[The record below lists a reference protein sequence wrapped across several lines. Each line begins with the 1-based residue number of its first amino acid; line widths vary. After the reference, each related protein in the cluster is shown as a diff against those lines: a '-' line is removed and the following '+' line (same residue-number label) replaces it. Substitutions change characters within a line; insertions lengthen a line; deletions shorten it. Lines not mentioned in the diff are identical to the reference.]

1 MARSLQGIKVSLL
14 VVVWAPGNHRRMAGD
29 EHLRGAMRV
38 NVGKTEERE
47 REAVEGLRR
56 TGHSPERSRED
67 QPGKGRLGV
76 AGIEGEGW

>member
-29 EHLRGAMRV
+29 EHLRGAMRF

-47 REAVEGLRR
+47 REAV
-56 TGHSPERSRED
+56 
-67 QPGKGRLGV
+67 
-76 AGIEGEGW
+76 